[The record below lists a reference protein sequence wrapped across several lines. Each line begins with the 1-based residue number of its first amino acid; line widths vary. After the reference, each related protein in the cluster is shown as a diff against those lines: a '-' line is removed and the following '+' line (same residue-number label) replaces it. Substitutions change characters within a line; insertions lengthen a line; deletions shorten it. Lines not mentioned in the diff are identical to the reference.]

1 MEDKA
6 LIAAAKNHGTP
17 SFVLDTDILRTR
29 MREIRK
35 MMGDIQLCYS
45 IKANPFLVNEMAELT
60 DMLEVCSP
68 GEMNICKRQKIN
80 PSKII
85 LSGVCKTCMDVEDAI
100 AENVAIYTAESKSQ
114 LEIIN
119 NTALEKGLILPVLLR
134 LTGGSQFGMDEKTL
148 RDIIKHKEMYRG
160 IRIDGIHY
168 FVGTQRKKL
177 DIAKSEITHL
187 AKMCQSLYNDYGFTV
202 NKLEYGAGLSVPYF
216 EGDDFADTL
225 KPLREILPYLKTL
238 AKQAALTVEMGRFF
252 VADCGYYL
260 TDIVD
265 IKQNDESLYAFCNG
279 GINHVNYIGGTMGMK
294 IPIIKH
300 FALKSGSDK
309 QSYSLCGSL
318 CTTADILVR
327 KKEFTSLNIGDTLC
341 FCNIGAYSIT
351 EGLYLFLS
359 RRLPKILI
367 YSSECGIIT
376 ARDFYDTDILNCGG

>member
-17 SFVLDTDILRTR
+17 SFVLDTDILRAR

-134 LTGGSQFGMDEKTL
+134 LTGGSQFGMDEKT
-148 RDIIKHKEMYRG
+148 
-160 IRIDGIHY
+160 
-168 FVGTQRKKL
+168 
-177 DIAKSEITHL
+177 
-187 AKMCQSLYNDYGFTV
+187 
-202 NKLEYGAGLSVPYF
+202 
-216 EGDDFADTL
+216 
-225 KPLREILPYLKTL
+225 
-238 AKQAALTVEMGRFF
+238 
-252 VADCGYYL
+252 
-260 TDIVD
+260 
-265 IKQNDESLYAFCNG
+265 
-279 GINHVNYIGGTMGMK
+279 
-294 IPIIKH
+294 
-300 FALKSGSDK
+300 
-309 QSYSLCGSL
+309 
-318 CTTADILVR
+318 
-327 KKEFTSLNIGDTLC
+327 
-341 FCNIGAYSIT
+341 
-351 EGLYLFLS
+351 
-359 RRLPKILI
+359 
-367 YSSECGIIT
+367 
-376 ARDFYDTDILNCGG
+376 